1 MYADTLRS
9 PQLRHEVPLLIP
21 DPFLYAERDGVRHI
35 LIGALEIPRLAELG
49 LFELHTGAEFGRR
62 ELVASGVPLAEVREE
77 IVERAVKAL
86 GITSAVVPESFP
98 MRMADRLRAD
108 GVELVSDRG
117 FFVERLRCKA
127 DAEIAGIIRAQRAA
141 EEGMNE
147 VRRLLR
153 RATPGADGLELDG
166 EPLAVQRVKTAIG
179 HVFLDA
185 DASAEA
191 FIVSHGEQ
199 AAIAHHM
206 GAGQLR
212 PGEPI
217 IVDLWP
223 RDNQS
228 GCYTDMT
235 RTFVVGDVPPE
246 VAEWHRL
253 VQSALT
259 EALSHI
265 HNGIEGR
272 AIFDLVCDVFESAGY
287 ATSRTGKSKEP
298 TAGFHHGLGHGV
310 GLQVHEPPGL
320 GRAAAGTLRTGDVI
334 AVEPGLYR
342 AGSGGV
348 RLEDL
353 VLVTDSGAQRFTQY
367 PYDLTA

>member
-1 MYADTLRS
+1 MYGDTLRS

-35 LIGALEIPRLAELG
+35 QIGPLEIPRLAELG

-62 ELVASGVPLAEVREE
+62 ELVAAGVPLAEVREE
-77 IVERAVKAL
+77 IVLRAVKAL
-86 GITSAVVPESFP
+86 GITSALVPESFP
-98 MRMADRLRAD
+98 MRMADRLRAG
-108 GVELVSDRG
+108 GVELVSDRD
-117 FFVERLRCKA
+117 FFVERMRCKS
-127 DAEIAGIIRAQRAA
+127 DSELAGITRAQRAA

-147 VRRLLR
+147 VRSLLR
-153 RATPGADGLELDG
+153 RAMPGADGLEING
-166 EPLAVQRVKTAIG
+166 EPLTVERIKAAIA

-185 DASAEA
+185 GASAEA

-199 AAIAHHM
+199 TAAGHHM

-223 RDNQS
+223 RDNKS

-235 RTFVVGDVPPE
+235 RTFVVGNRPPE

-253 VQSALT
+253 VQLALT

-265 HNGIEGR
+265 RDGVTGR
-272 AIFDLVCDVFESAGY
+272 AIYDLVCDVFEAAGY
-287 ATSRTGKSKEP
+287 STGRTERSEEQI
-298 TAGFHHGLGHGV
+298 AGFHLGLGHGV
-310 GLQVHEPPGL
+310 GLQIHEPPGL
-320 GRAAAGTLRTGDVI
+320 GMAATATLRTGDVI

-342 AGSGGV
+342 AGIGGV

-353 VLVTDSGAQRFTQY
+353 VLVTQSGAQRFTQY
-367 PYDLTA
+367 PYDLTP